1 MSEMRMNEVV
11 LAGRTTSA
19 LVRQP
24 DGAVHFLF
32 EGDPTQKPFHC
43 FADGTT
49 ADNLLKF
56 CQLGD
61 EFSLEGQLAW
71 HQFGNEPHPKLLV
84 KVRYVSFGRKLATL
98 R

>member
-1 MSEMRMNEVV
+1 MEIRMNEVV

-19 LVRQP
+19 LVRQS
-24 DGAVHFLF
+24 DGSVHFLF
-32 EGDPTQKPFHC
+32 EADSKQKPFHC
-43 FADGTT
+43 FCEGVT
-49 ADNLLKF
+49 ADNLEKF
-56 CQLGD
+56 CQVGD

-71 HQFGNEPHPKLLV
+71 YKFGNESRPGLLV